1 MQFKATAVRLSELR
15 DVRVQD
21 VAEALDIHPFM
32 LSRWRKHAR
41 EGLIVTKWV
50 KLDTETSAELK
61 RLRELERKYKLLKEE
76 HELLKKPSGLLP
88 IKSGNLRLHRSKPG
102 KPPNSPDVPPVR
114 RHPRR
119 LLRLAPTPSGRTCAG
134 RRSTG

>member
-1 MQFKATAVRLSELR
+1 MARSRPPRTHRYSMRFKATAVRLSELR

-32 LSRWRKHAR
+32 LSRWRKWAR
-41 EGLIVTKWV
+41 EGRIVTKGV

-76 HELLKKPSGLLP
+76 HELLKKAIRFASDQKQ
-88 IKSGNLRLHRSKPG
+88 KSSTSSKQTG
-102 KPPNSPDVPPVR
+102 KTTKSP
-114 RHPRR
+114 
-119 LLRLAPTPSGRTCAG
+119 
-134 RRSTG
+134 